1 MRRVHAVVR
10 NAATLI
16 AVFSVSLGSHAVLAQ
31 DSAFLDCARHTDRG
45 QRIACLEDALD
56 AALAAQEAQRNQT
69 AAPPPAPARTP
80 APEVAEA
87 PRVPAQNPVPAAPP
101 VNATPPAPAVTTAE
115 PEERTSLLD
124 RIRSFGQDDEE
135 ASISTDASGKDR
147 LHDTIT
153 ALEKRNDLWTVTL
166 SSGQVWRQVFPRT
179 LNLRVGDEISVY
191 QEGIGEGYR
200 LATPRLSGFIRVERT
215 K

>member
-1 MRRVHAVVR
+1 MKLFAHVR
-10 NAATLI
+10 NAATLT
-16 AVFSVSLGSHAVLAQ
+16 AALTVSLGSHAVLAQ
-31 DSAFLDCARHTDRG
+31 DSAFLACARHSDRG

-56 AALAAQEAQRNQT
+56 AALAAQQRNQA

-87 PRVPAQNPVPAAPP
+87 PPVPAQTPVPAAPP
-101 VNATPPAPAVTTAE
+101 VNTMPPAPAVSSAE
-115 PEERTSLLD
+115 TEQRTSLLD
-124 RIRSFGQDDEE
+124 RIRAFGQDDEE
-135 ASISTDASGKDR
+135 AASISTDASGKDR
-147 LHDTIT
+147 LHDTIM
-153 ALEKRNDLWTVTL
+153 ALEKRNELWTVTL
-166 SSGQVWRQVFPRT
+166 SSGQVWRQVYPRT

-200 LATPRLSGFIRVERT
+200 LSTERLSGFIRVERA